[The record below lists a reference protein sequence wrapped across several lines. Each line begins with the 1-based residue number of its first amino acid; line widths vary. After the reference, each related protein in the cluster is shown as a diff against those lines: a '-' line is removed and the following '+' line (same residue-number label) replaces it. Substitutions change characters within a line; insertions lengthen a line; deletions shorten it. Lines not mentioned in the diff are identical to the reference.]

1 LAFNSSA
8 CRLASLM
15 ASGIASV
22 SSKGTH
28 RNDQQDSKF
37 SDRRGVVGHRR
48 VLLLAFEAQL
58 ALPRSGRARRHSKGN
73 CETKCAAW
81 LRRCNDDPSVDALAV
96 LGRVLQPFMDMPE
109 PDRWQHVVDGQKRI
123 RDSLSRSQLGY
134 QLNGYVSLAGT
145 SPAARTLADYLRA
158 GDYASI
164 DAEFDRALGQ
174 LDRDPHAAI
183 TAACSIIEAI
193 CKSCLETLG
202 VELPTSQTVVPL
214 WRAVQPHLGL
224 NMNPTLSDDQKRI
237 LQGLASVVDGIGAYR
252 THIGSAHGRGVN
264 PPPIEVSEARLAVN
278 AAHTLV
284 AFIMERRQAK
294 PPATPS

>member
-1 LAFNSSA
+1 MANNIANSVIGA
-8 CRLASLM
+8 V
-15 ASGIASV
+15 ASV
-22 SSKGTH
+22 IAAHYYSHSRLNTL
-28 RNDQQDSKF
+28 F
-37 SDRRGVVGHRR
+37 
-48 VLLLAFEAQL
+48 LEAG
-58 ALPRSGRARRHSKGN
+58 APGAAPEGN
-73 CETKCAAW
+73 CEAKCEAW
-81 LRRCNDDPSVDALAV
+81 LRRCNEDPSTDALAV
-96 LGRVLQPFMDMPE
+96 LGRVVQPFMDMPE
-109 PDRWQHVVDGQKRI
+109 PERWPAVVEGQRRI

-145 SPAARTLADYLRA
+145 SPAAKTLADYLRA

-164 DAEFDRALGQ
+164 EAEFGRALAQ

-193 CKSCLETLG
+193 CKTCIETLG
-202 VELPTSQTVVPL
+202 AELPSAQTVVPL
-214 WRAVQPHLGL
+214 WRAVQPLLGL
-224 NMNPTLSDDQKRI
+224 NMNQLVSDDQRRI

-284 AFIMERRQAK
+284 TFIMERWQSRHE
-294 PPATPS
+294 PAQPTWPSSGSSRR